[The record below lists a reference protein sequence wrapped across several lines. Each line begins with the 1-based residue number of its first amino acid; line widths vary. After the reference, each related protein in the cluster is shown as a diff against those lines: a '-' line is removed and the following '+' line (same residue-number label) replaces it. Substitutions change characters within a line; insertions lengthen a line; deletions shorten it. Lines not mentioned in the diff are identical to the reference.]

1 MITKN
6 GNFMLKDV
14 PELIDSGEMLFDE
27 PFQRAAGQ
35 WTKDQN
41 SLLIDSIIRG
51 YKIPPVWV
59 EEVNSSHEKFHIN
72 VIDGRQRLTCI
83 YLFMKDKFKL
93 SKDIDPY
100 VIPKEELGKEAKEDE
115 VYELAGKKFSQ
126 LPEFIQKNFN
136 HYRLEQ
142 VNMIDFT
149 EEQKEE
155 QFYRL
160 NNGALFTKQQ
170 KISVILGSELAK
182 KLKVITNHKFWER
195 SGLTNAQKKHDV
207 PMEVTLKTLMLLTGY
222 DYGSKFN
229 SNAVIKFANYYKD
242 NYNQKEIDYCYELFT
257 RLDKVI
263 PNEKDYNKFLKAINI
278 PNLIMQ
284 LDECLGLEGEIV
296 GTDIVDDSFYT
307 EYFTEFI
314 NYVDTTEYVNNCGQ
328 GSTDKTKVD
337 GRQEALH
344 KQWTDFCESLED
356 SNNSDEAKS
365 DTTISENTD
374 KTEEDLVEDF
384 LFDTETVSGT
394 ETEEKPKSVI
404 EPPPSLRN
412 LDKLPYDDEDH
423 EYDDWDDIYQKHP
436 IHYDDDIDSEIRLD

>member
-35 WTKDQN
+35 WSKEQN

-100 VIPKEELGKEAKEDE
+100 VIPKEELGRDIKEDE

-126 LPEFIQKNFN
+126 LPEFIQKNFK

-182 KLKVITNHKFWER
+182 KLKVISNHKFWER

-222 DYGSKFN
+222 DYGGKFN

-263 PNEKDYNKFLKAINI
+263 PDEKDYNKFLKAINI

-284 LDECLGLEGEIV
+284 MDECLADEGNTI
-296 GTDIVDDSFYT
+296 GTDIVNDSFYA

-328 GSTDKTKVD
+328 GSTDKSKVD

-344 KQWTDFCESLED
+344 KQWMDFCGSLEENRD
-356 SNNSDEAKS
+356 TDIEIENKPDDVTEDETHEVS
-365 DTTISENTD
+365 IEDFMLDIGTETISEAD
-374 KTEEDLVEDF
+374 DDLQPV
-384 LFDTETVSGT
+384 L
-394 ETEEKPKSVI
+394 KPPIKL
-404 EPPPSLRN
+404 EYGE
-412 LDKLPYDDEDH
+412 DKLPYDD
-423 EYDDWDDIYQKHP
+423 
-436 IHYDDDIDSEIRLD
+436 DIDDEIRLD